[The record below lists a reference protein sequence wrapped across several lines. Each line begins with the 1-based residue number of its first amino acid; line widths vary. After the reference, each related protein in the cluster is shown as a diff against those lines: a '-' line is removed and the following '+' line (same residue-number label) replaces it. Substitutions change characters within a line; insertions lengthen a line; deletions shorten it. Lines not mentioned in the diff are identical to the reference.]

1 MGSGLR
7 LCVCFSMLHERIHAA
22 VRVWVDVIL
31 VAPVIRLCLMQNCV
45 HIYLTA
51 DASLHLCLRI
61 V

>member
-1 MGSGLR
+1 M
-7 LCVCFSMLHERIHAA
+7 CVFSILHERIHAA